1 MSDVHERLRR
11 LLLVVPYVSR
21 NPGITVDALARAL
34 GLSREELLRDL
45 DLLTLV
51 GGIQIGLFG
60 PSTLT
65 LGVGTP
71 VTGPR
76 LFDVEAIAQLN
87 WRF

>member
-1 MSDVHERLRR
+1 V
-11 LLLVVPYVSR
+11 
-21 NPGITVDALARAL
+21 
-34 GLSREELLRDL
+34 
-45 DLLTLV
+45 
-51 GGIQIGLFG
+51 QIGLFG

-76 LFDVEAIAQLN
+76 LFNVEAIAQLN